1 MAREQIFG
9 DPAHNVFFANA
20 LFAKMKECGHDVEVV
35 IKDQY
40 EVMRMLERVILS
52 DLLQKNKAEGKS
64 MKKDE
69 KIAFF

>member
-9 DPAHNVFFANA
+9 DHAHNVFFVNA
-20 LFAKMKECGHDVEVV
+20 LFEKMKECGHDVEVV
-35 IKDQY
+35 IKDRY
-40 EVMRMLERVILS
+40 DLMWMLERVILS

>member
-1 MAREQIFG
+1 
-9 DPAHNVFFANA
+9 
-20 LFAKMKECGHDVEVV
+20 MKECGHDVEVV